1 MKKRLTATKFGGA
14 TATVALLMC
23 AMTLLTS
30 CASILETERLT
41 VTPHEELE
49 ITEPNPEAPEATTR
63 AELRGVIYQAMLR
76 GQTRGIVNVFEYD
89 GDLDADLPQI
99 REELLLTD
107 AVASYALLDL
117 ELDVTT
123 IVSYS
128 EVSVELTYR
137 RTREQIAAITNA
149 STVRY
154 LRSEMLDLMTSYR
167 SDAAIRTTLPDI
179 TQDAV
184 QQYLTE
190 IYYENPLQIVM
201 LPITT
206 VTIYPEQPVAGA
218 ERLLELTFDYS
229 QPTSVL
235 QRFGEW
241 LRSATGDVAA
251 AAGGSNDAEIL
262 LSLARGLA
270 DLAAYDEAASEL
282 SEYPTQSLS
291 ATAYGALLGG
301 SAIGEGYAMA
311 FKALCDELSLPCQ
324 VVRGTRTAPLPEP
337 AEGETEGE
345 APTETH
351 SLPHAWNIVTYDGN
365 SYHIDPAR
373 CDTEGFEFGFF
384 KSDAEMELEYGWD
397 RDRFPTCDG
406 PESYNTIAN

>member
-1 MKKRLTATKFGGA
+1 MKKLLTATKFRGA
-14 TATVALLMC
+14 TATVALLLC
-23 AMTLLTS
+23 AVMLLSS
-30 CASILETERLT
+30 CAAILETERLT
-41 VTPHEELE
+41 VTPHIELE
-49 ITEPNPEAPEATTR
+49 LTEPNPEAPEATTR
-63 AELRGVIYQAMLR
+63 AELRNVIYQAVLR

-89 GDLDADLPQI
+89 GDLDDDLPQI
-99 REELLLTD
+99 RDELLLTD

-117 ELDVTT
+117 ELDVTP

-128 EVSVELTYR
+128 EVSMELTFR

-154 LRSEMLDLMTSYR
+154 LRSELLDLMANYR
-167 SDAAIRTTLPDI
+167 ADAAIRTTIADI
-179 TQDAV
+179 SEDSV
-184 QQYLTE
+184 QRYLTE

-206 VTIYPEQPVAGA
+206 VAIYPEQPSDGA

-235 QRFGEW
+235 QRFGGW

-251 AAGGSNDAEIL
+251 AASGSNDAEIL
-262 LSLARGLA
+262 LSLCRGLA

-324 VVRGTRTAPLPEP
+324 VVRGTRTSAAAISGDS
-337 AEGETEGE
+337 AEET
-345 APTETH
+345 PPETH
-351 SLPHAWNIVTYDGN
+351 SLPHAWNIVTYDGY

-384 KSDAEMELEYGWD
+384 KSDAEMDLEYGWE
-397 RDRFPTCDG
+397 RERFPVCDG
-406 PESYNTIAN
+406 PETYLTVVG